1 MTTLTSRKD
10 RFAPHTLPPG
20 APVDGTCGRWFDVSG
35 LKVPVPEPTTGPRGI
50 IDGAGRVGEL
60 EDDDVDETLNTF
72 ESGMLD
78 LRSTLP
84 VSVHASLV
92 VIVAILFAVLATD
105 ILFGD
110 VEIFEE
116 TGLTVVKRIVMPP
129 IASSRPSTRASTIGR

>member
-1 MTTLTSRKD
+1 MTSLTSRKD

-20 APVDGTCGRWFDVSG
+20 APVDGTCGRWFEVSG
-35 LKVPVPEPTTGPRGI
+35 LKVPVPDPTTGPRGI
-50 IDGAGRVGEL
+50 TDGAGGVGEE
-60 EDDDVDETLNTF
+60 EDDDVDDTLNTF

-92 VIVAILFAVLATD
+92 VVAILFAVLATD

-116 TGLTVVKRIVMPP
+116 TGLTVVAVPEDGDKQGEIIDSGGPN
-129 IASSRPSTRASTIGR
+129 

>member
-1 MTTLTSRKD
+1 M
-10 RFAPHTLPPG
+10 
-20 APVDGTCGRWFDVSG
+20 
-35 LKVPVPEPTTGPRGI
+35 PVPEPTTGPRGI

-116 TGLTVVKRIVMPP
+116 TGLTVVAVPEDGDRQGEIIDSGGPNCSDLTSGV
-129 IASSRPSTRASTIGR
+129 R